1 MALGQSMYE
10 LSAGIRLV
18 VFDVDGTLYDQRR
31 LRRRMA
37 LELLKHLAWSSTGR
51 RKIHILQTFRRI
63 RETLA
68 DQEAEHVTVRQYEDP
83 AAELKISAEE
93 VRAVTD
99 EWIERRPLPLLADC
113 AEPGI
118 AQLFR
123 ELRRAGRT
131 IAVLSDYPAAD
142 KLAALDLT
150 ADVIVSASDPEVN
163 RFKPHPRGLEVI
175 LESTRVPPAQTV
187 LIGDRMERDGL
198 CAQRCGVRFLLKGVD
213 ASGATES
220 FRHYTDLAPV
230 LIGHEDPTA
239 HGNYR

>member
-1 MALGQSMYE
+1 MSDT
-10 LSAGIRLV
+10 SAGIRLV

-37 LELLKHLAWSSTGR
+37 LELLKHLAWSRAGR
-51 RKIHILQTFRRI
+51 RKIRILQTFRRI

-68 DQEAEHVTVRQYEDP
+68 DQEAEHVIARQYEDP

-99 EWIERRPLPLLADC
+99 EWIERRPLPLLAGC
-113 AEPGI
+113 AEPGVVQLF
-118 AQLFR
+118 AQLR
-123 ELRRAGRT
+123 HAGRT

-150 ADVIVSASDPEVN
+150 ADVIVHAVDPEVN

-175 LESTRVPPAQTV
+175 LDRTRVPPAQAV

-198 CAQRCGVRFLLKGVD
+198 CAERAGVRFLLKGAN

-230 LIGHEDPTA
+230 LIGHVYPA
-239 HGNYR
+239 GHGSSR

>member
-1 MALGQSMYE
+1 MAVGQSMNK

-37 LELLKHLAWSSTGR
+37 FEVLKHLAWSRTGR
-51 RKIHILQTFRRI
+51 RKIRILQTFRRI

-68 DQEAEHVTVRQYEDP
+68 DEEAEHVTARQYQDP
-83 AAELKISAEE
+83 ALELKISAEE

-99 EWIERRPLPLLADC
+99 EWIDRRPLPLLAYY

-118 AQLFR
+118 VQLFK
-123 ELRRAGRT
+123 ELRSGGRT
-131 IAVLSDYPAAD
+131 IAVLSDYPAAG
-142 KLAALDLT
+142 KLAALDLA
-150 ADVIVSASDPEVN
+150 ADVIVNAVDPEVD

-187 LIGDRMERDGL
+187 LIGDRIERDGL

-213 ASGATES
+213 ASGASEN
-220 FRHYTDLAPV
+220 FRHYTDLAPL
-230 LIGHEDPTA
+230 LIGHDDPTT
-239 HGNYR
+239 HGNSR